1 MSNNIGLAAIQK
13 QIELSQSVIDQ
24 SRQLTH
30 QANSSLDKLG
40 SDLAAGLVYMLEG
53 QESILQ
59 ELRMLRLEVEYVKH
73 IMPK

>member
-1 MSNNIGLAAIQK
+1 MSNNVNLAAIQK
-13 QIELSQSVIDQ
+13 QIELSQAVINQ
-24 SRQLTH
+24 SRELT
-30 QANSSLDKLG
+30 QKVNSSLDKVG

-59 ELRMLRLEVEYVKH
+59 ELRMMRLEVEYMKH